1 MTEMLL
7 KDKVAVIYGA
17 GAIGGAVA
25 SAFAREGARLFLTGH
40 KLAPV
45 QAVAKKIVAAGGSA
59 EAAEVDALDE
69 QAIDQHLQSVIE
81 RAGHLDIS
89 FNAVGVPDATILG
102 VPLVELDVERFSL
115 PIAAYTRSYFLTARL
130 AARRMLATKS
140 GVIMTVTSIP
150 SRTGTPL
157 QGGYPPAQAAKE
169 ALTRDLSAELAAA
182 GVRVVGLRPNGLPET
197 ATLRE
202 AFEPRAKALG
212 VTWEQWQES
221 LASRTHPR
229 RLSTLAELAN
239 VAVFMASDQASGMT
253 GTTVNLTMGSL
264 DD

>member
-1 MTEMLL
+1 MLL
-7 KDKVAVIYGA
+7 TDKVAVIYGA
-17 GAIGGAVA
+17 GGAIGGAVA
-25 SAFAREGARLFLTGH
+25 GAFAREGAKLFLTGRR
-40 KLAPV
+40 LAPV
-45 QAVAKKIVAAGGSA
+45 EDLAKEIVAAGGSA
-59 EAAEVDALDE
+59 EAAAVDALDE
-69 QAIDQHLQSVIE
+69 QAVDSHLQSVTD

-89 FNAVGVPDATILG
+89 FNAVGIPDAEILG
-102 VPLVELDVERFSL
+102 VPLVELEVERFSL
-115 PIAAYTRSYFLTARL
+115 PITAYTRSYFLTARL
-130 AARRMLATKS
+130 AARRMLANRS

-169 ALTRDLSAELAAA
+169 ALTRDLSAELAPQ
-182 GVRVVGLRPNGLPET
+182 GIRVVGLRPNGIPET
-197 ATLRE
+197 DSLQE
-202 AFEPRAKALG
+202 AFEVRAEALG

-221 LASRTHPR
+221 LAARSHTR

-239 VAVFMASDQASGMT
+239 LAVFMASDQASGMT